1 MSSLLQPLTTSNRD
15 RSLDILRGFALAG
28 VLFIFCVSDN
38 APASGYTNSFWDDVI
53 AWPKYIF
60 IESRMYTMLILIF
73 GIGFH
78 VQLEKA
84 RQKDLS
90 VVPAF
95 TRRLV
100 GLLIIGCLH
109 AILLSNRDILIFYAV
124 AGAVLLLIRNLSS
137 RQVFIVLVITF
148 IVLISGV
155 LYILFGNVWPQI
167 RILVQPNN
175 YPDHVQYNWQ
185 FFQLYHQ
192 MYGIYL
198 EMLFHFLLGFWISKS
213 GILKRINED
222 RQFRRYLLVISLAV
236 MTVLILLYY
245 FWAPK
250 NFPGL
255 MQQLGSNWQKYLMSK
270 LAVIT
275 WYVLTTA
282 CVTFYATL
290 LISISR
296 SVNEKW
302 FRPLTAFGQ
311 MALSNYLIQSLVL
324 IPYLLLSDNFNNI
337 TPFTGFFLFLLVFAV
352 QLVFSTWWMAKYK
365 LGPFEWLLRSFTYWK
380 WQPLKKT
387 IQNKFDHEKQII
399 TVSSPQ
405 FL

>member
-1 MSSLLQPLTTSNRD
+1 MSTLLQPLKASNRD

-38 APASGYTNSFWDDVI
+38 APTSGYTNSFWDDVI

-84 RQKDLS
+84 KQENVS

-95 TRRLV
+95 TRRLI

-148 IVLISGV
+148 IVLLSGL
-155 LYILFGNVWPQI
+155 LYKLFGNVWPQI
-167 RILVQPNN
+167 RVLVQPNN

-198 EMLFHFLLGFWISKS
+198 EMLFHFLLGFWISKA
-213 GILKRINED
+213 GILKKINED
-222 RQFRRYLLVISLAV
+222 KQFRRYLMIISLAV
-236 MTVLILLYY
+236 MTILVMLYY
-245 FWAPK
+245 FWAPE

-255 MQQLGSNWQKYLMSK
+255 LKKLGSDWQKYLLSK
-270 LAVIT
+270 FAVII

-282 CVTFYATL
+282 CVTCYATL
-290 LISISR
+290 LISISK
-296 SVNEKW
+296 SVKEKW
-302 FRPLTAFGQ
+302 FRPLVAFGQ

-324 IPYLLLSDNFNNI
+324 IPFLLLSDNFNNI
-337 TPFTGFFLFLLVFAV
+337 SPFNGFILFLIVFPL
-352 QLVFSTWWMAKYK
+352 QLVFSAWWMTKYK

-380 WQPLKKT
+380 WQPIRRSAQT
-387 IQNKFDHEKQII
+387 QFDDQKQLVTLSI
-399 TVSSPQ
+399 
-405 FL
+405 